1 MTQPAGVP
9 KPQRDKILHVAEEL
23 FAQRGYAG
31 IGLAEVADGVG
42 LSKSSLFHHFPSKAQ
57 LYTAVMARILTDL
70 EQEITKALALGGS
83 PTKRLDRWIDTVIDV
98 LAANPTYPGLLLR
111 VLVEEAELPS
121 GLPDGKVANDTMRRI
136 GANVVRM
143 LREGMD
149 VGEFRRASAAHTL
162 QMLIGATVHP
172 LATGRFGEELIGKP
186 MFSPEEITRRKVQV
200 KAMFHHGLVIT
211 GSAGKRTGKREAM
224 R

>member
-1 MTQPAGVP
+1 MTQTAAAP
-9 KPQRDKILHVAEEL
+9 KPQRENILDVGEHL

-57 LYTAVMARILTDL
+57 LYTAVMARILTHLDD
-70 EQEITKALALGGS
+70 EITRALALGGR
-83 PTKRLDRWIDTVIDV
+83 PTERLERWIDTVIDV
-98 LAANPTYPGLLLR
+98 LAAHPTYPSLLLR
-111 VLVEEAELPS
+111 VLVEDAELPS

-136 GANVVRM
+136 GTNAVRL
-143 LREGMD
+143 LREGMEI
-149 VGEFRRASAAHTL
+149 GEFRRASAAYTL

-172 LATGRFGEELIGKP
+172 LATGRFGNELIGQP
-186 MFSPEEITRRKVQV
+186 MFDPKQIARRKSEV
-200 KAMFHHGLVIT
+200 KAMFDHGFV
-211 GSAGKRTGKREAM
+211 AADPPGKGKAKKEAM